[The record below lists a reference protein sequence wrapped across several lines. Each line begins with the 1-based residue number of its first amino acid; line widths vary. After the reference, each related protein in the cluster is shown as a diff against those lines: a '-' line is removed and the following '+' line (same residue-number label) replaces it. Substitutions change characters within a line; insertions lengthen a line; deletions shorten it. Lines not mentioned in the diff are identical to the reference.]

1 MSRGIRFR
9 TKLILA
15 MMASTLGVAALL
27 IVFTG
32 QRSTER
38 ETRRFSER
46 FARQVDY
53 LRSTRKERADIILR
67 ISREFASSKTV
78 VSALRDGVSPPPGFP
93 WKDLAERARHSPQ
106 RGYPGFD
113 GTFGDFNAIRLLL
126 AGPATLV
133 ALMDI
138 DGTLRN
144 LSPGANP
151 QRSPRRAAESD
162 EEIRALVEKIRDETN
177 QQIGYLAIDDINGKP
192 IAKEVAFT
200 AVRDPRTGKVL
211 GAFIMGLP
219 AITTAEAMLE
229 KFGEAEEGESVAESA
244 ILLNG
249 TLYPA
254 GPPPPYLKGLASSTT
269 RQINAKA
276 ARTGKIP
283 LEGQFTTRLAGE
295 ACSVHFSVLNPDSA
309 LPKAYQVSTFKLG
322 KLEEE
327 LQTMH
332 QSAVVVSLLS
342 VALSFVVALFLS
354 RGLSGPVRTL
364 AAAARDIGQGNFRAR
379 VPVRSRDELGELSE
393 SFNRMAEDLALKEHY
408 RELLI
413 KVSDEAVAQAMISGG
428 LDLELGGELKEAT
441 ILFCDIRGFTSL
453 TEEMS
458 PCEVIAMLNEH
469 MTAMTIVTRDHHGVV
484 DKFIGD
490 AIMGVF
496 GCLKSYGNDAA
507 HAVNCALRMIAE
519 RNRLNASPFSPFPLS
534 IGIGLATGQVVA
546 GCMGSNDRLNYTVLG
561 SRVNLAAR
569 LAARADNMEILIDDA
584 TLQRLDGK
592 FAVEPLGDLALRGFA
607 SAQTAFRILDPGEVR
622 ADSFAP
628 PVPTASAPN

>member
-1 MSRGIRFR
+1 MRRGIRFR

-15 MMASTLGVAALL
+15 MMVSTLGVAGLL

-32 QRSTER
+32 QRSTAR

-67 ISREFASSKTV
+67 ISREFAASKIV
-78 VSALRDGVSPPPGFP
+78 VAALRDGVAPPPGFP
-93 WKDLAERARHSPQ
+93 WKDLAERARNSPQ
-106 RGYPGFD
+106 RGYPGFE
-113 GTFGDFNAIRLLL
+113 GGFGDFNAIRLLL

-138 DGTLRN
+138 DGTVRN
-144 LSPGANP
+144 LSPGMAP
-151 QRSPRRAAESD
+151 QRSSRRAAETD
-162 EEIRALVEKIRDETN
+162 EEIRALVERIRNDTS
-177 QQIGYLAIDDINGKP
+177 QQIGYIAIDDSTGKP

-200 AVRDPRTGKVL
+200 AVRDPKNGKIL
-211 GAFIMGLP
+211 GALIMGLP

-254 GPPPPYLKGLASSTT
+254 GPPPPYLKSLAAATT
-269 RQINAKA
+269 RQINTKM

-283 LEGQFTTRLAGE
+283 AEGQFTTRLEGE
-295 ACSVHFSVLNPDSA
+295 TCSVHFSLLNPDSA
-309 LPKAYQVSTFKLG
+309 LPKAWQISTFRLG

-327 LQTMH
+327 LETMH
-332 QSAVVVSLLS
+332 QSAVAVSLVAL
-342 VALSFVVALFLS
+342 ALSFLMALILS
-354 RGLSGPVRTL
+354 RSLSGPVRALTS
-364 AAAARDIGQGNFRAR
+364 AASAIGEGNFKAR

-393 SFNRMAEDLALKEHY
+393 SFNRMAEELAVKEHY
-408 RELLI
+408 RELLV

-441 ILFCDIRGFTSL
+441 ILFCDIRGFTAL
-453 TEEMS
+453 TESMS
-458 PCEVIAMLNEH
+458 PCEVIAILNEH
-469 MTAMTIVTRDHHGVV
+469 MTAMTVVTREHHGVV

-507 HAVNCALRMIAE
+507 HAAGCALRMIAE
-519 RNRLNASPFSPFPLS
+519 RDRLNRDSPFPLS

-569 LAARADNMEILIDDA
+569 LASRAGNMEILIDET
-584 TLQRLDGK
+584 TLEHLDGS
-592 FAVEPLGDLALRGFA
+592 FTAEPLGPIDLRGFA
-607 SAQTAFRILDPGEVR
+607 STQPAFKLLPPGAVSGAVVVR
-622 ADSFAP
+622 S
-628 PVPTASAPN
+628 